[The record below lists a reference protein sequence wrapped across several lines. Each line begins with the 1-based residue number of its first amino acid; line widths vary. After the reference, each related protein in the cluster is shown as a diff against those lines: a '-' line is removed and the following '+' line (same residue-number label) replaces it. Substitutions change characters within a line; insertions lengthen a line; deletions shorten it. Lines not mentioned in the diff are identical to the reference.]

1 MEPNTIFEIIKTN
14 DSDVEFIKGD
24 TKIKI
29 WLIFSDISMGYIFLN
44 GDCIFTFTFN
54 NVFKHKRE
62 DRIYFT
68 REQYTVFS
76 WNPKS
81 FKLVPKEI

>member
-1 MEPNTIFEIIKTN
+1 MDSNSIFQIIKIN
-14 DSDVEFIKGD
+14 DSDVEFIKED

-29 WLIFSDISMGYIFLN
+29 CLISPDISMGYIFLN

-54 NVFKHKRE
+54 NVFKDKRE

-76 WNPKS
+76 WNPKG

>member
-1 MEPNTIFEIIKTN
+1 MDSNTIFEIIKTN
-14 DSDVEFIKGD
+14 DSDVEFIKED

-29 WLIFSDISMGYIFLN
+29 WLISPDISMGYIFLN

-76 WNPKS
+76 WDSKD